1 MTSKK
6 IKLSK
11 KRNGYGNISSYTI
24 NINKSD
30 IKALGLDIVDDM
42 YLIKTTDK
50 DNRQIILTP
59 VTGE

>member
-6 IKLSK
+6 MKLTK
-11 KRNGYGNISSYTI
+11 KKDGYGNISSYTI

-42 YLIKTTDK
+42 YLIKTTDE
-50 DNRQIILTP
+50 DNHQIILTP
-59 VTGE
+59 ITAK

>member
-11 KRNGYGNISSYTI
+11 KKDGYGNISSYTI

-42 YLIKTTDK
+42 YLIKTIDE
-50 DNRQIILTP
+50 DNHQIILTP
-59 VTGE
+59 VTNK